1 MEQITLQ
8 QRISIIQ
15 DIATMKQ
22 IIGEKQIDSG
32 EFDILMEMSAS
43 SLVGVAGMLLLLCEI
58 KTNKRL

>member
-1 MEQITLQ
+1 MEQITLE

-22 IIGEKQIDSG
+22 IIGEEQIDSG

-43 SLVGVAGMLLLLCEI
+43 SLVGLAGVLLFVCEMR
-58 KTNKRL
+58 TNKRL

>member
-15 DIATMKQ
+15 DIATMKR
-22 IIGEKQIDSG
+22 IIGEEQIDSG

-43 SLVGVAGMLLLLCEI
+43 SLVGVAGMLLMLCEV
-58 KTNKRL
+58 KLNKRL